1 MRIIR
6 RPIPQNLE
14 WQLTQQG
21 ISPLCARLYAARG
34 ITSAAEL
41 DYGLHALL
49 PPQALAGTRQA
60 AALLADAL
68 AADAR
73 LLIVA
78 DYDCDGATACAVGVR
93 ALRALIQAGGSRA
106 TVDYL
111 VPDRFILGYGLSP
124 AIVELAARRFQ
135 PDIILTVDNGI
146 ASLEGVAAARELGI
160 ATLVTDHH
168 LPILK
173 GGTPCLPEADCIVNP
188 NQPGCDF
195 PSKSLAG
202 VGVIYYVML
211 ALRAE
216 LRERGWFRGQPEPN
230 LGNLLDLVA
239 LGTVAD
245 VVKLDHNNRILV
257 SQGLKRIRAGHL
269 CCGLRALLAAAGRE
283 AQRLSVFD
291 LGFVLGPRIN
301 AAGRLSD
308 MSIGIE
314 CLLSENPGTALGLA
328 QKLDALNRERRE
340 IETGMQEQA
349 FTLLERLDLA
359 AAPSGMALFE
369 PDWHEG
375 VVGLLA
381 SRVKD
386 QFHRPVFA
394 FAQGENGE
402 LKGSGRSI
410 PGLHLRDAL
419 DLMSKRA
426 PGLLL
431 RFGGHAAAAGVTLRA
446 TDFPIFRDLF
456 ADIAAELLTPEDLAR
471 QLETDGGL
479 ETSYYNLAT
488 AHLLES
494 QIWGQGFSAPLFD
507 DAFCVERQR
516 ILKEKH
522 LKLNLKKDG
531 RLIEAIQFNFK
542 TPPGTHARIAYRL
555 GINDYNG
562 IESPQLLIEHILDG
576 ASQTA

>member
-1 MRIIR
+1 MRIVR
-6 RPIPQNLE
+6 RPVPERVE

-21 ISPLCARLYAARG
+21 VSPLCARLFAARG
-34 ITSAAEL
+34 VTSAAEL
-41 DYGLHALL
+41 AYEASALL
-49 PPQALAGTRQA
+49 PPQALMGARQA
-60 AALLADAL
+60 AMLLADAL
-68 AADAR
+68 AANAR

-78 DYDCDGATACAVGVR
+78 DYDCDGATACAVGLR
-93 ALRALIQAGGSRA
+93 ALRALIQAGESQA

-111 VPDRFILGYGLSP
+111 VPDRFVLGYGLSP
-124 AIVELAARRFQ
+124 AIVTLAAQRFQ
-135 PDIILTVDNGI
+135 PDLILTVDNGI
-146 ASLEGVAAARELGI
+146 ASLEGVAAARKLGI

-168 LPILK
+168 LPALK
-173 GGTPCLPEADCIVNP
+173 DGAPCLPDADCIVNP

-216 LRERGWFRGQPEPN
+216 LRERGWFRGRPEPN

-245 VVKLDHNNRILV
+245 VVRLDHNNRILV
-257 SQGLKRIRAGHL
+257 SQGLRRIRAGHL

-301 AAGRLSD
+301 AAGRLAD
-308 MSIGIE
+308 MGIGIE
-314 CLLSENPGTALGLA
+314 CLLAEEPARALALA

-349 FTLLERLDLA
+349 LAILDRLDLA
-359 AAPSGMALFE
+359 AAAPAGMALFE
-369 PDWHEG
+369 PEWHEG

-386 QFHRPVFA
+386 RLHRPVFA
-394 FAQGENGE
+394 FAPSGSGE

-431 RFGGHAAAAGVTLRA
+431 RFGGHAAAAGVTVRRE
-446 TDFPIFRDLF
+446 DFPLFRDLF
-456 ADIAAELLTPEDLAR
+456 ADIADELLPPEALAR
-471 QLETDGGL
+471 QLETDGSL
-479 ETSYYNLAT
+479 ESGYCNLAT
-488 AHLLES
+488 THLLES
-494 QIWGQGFSAPLFD
+494 HVWGQGFAAPVFD
-507 DAFCVERQR
+507 DTFTIEWQR

-522 LKLNLKKDG
+522 LKL
-531 RLIEAIQFNFK
+531 RLRKEAFSIDAIQFNFTT
-542 TPPGTHARIAYRL
+542 TPAQSAHIAYRL
-555 GINDYNG
+555 GINNYKG
-562 IESPQLLIEHILDG
+562 IESPQLLIEHL
-576 ASQTA
+576 A